1 MLRITSAVVIGLAL
15 ACAFTLYTVSYDT
28 RELDQLVQSKERRI
42 ERLRSDIAVLRAE
55 LAYLSRPERIE
66 PLARAMGFEPAKGEQ
81 YVEPEKLAGGTSVQ
95 GDTPGDAR
103 RAATAPSQ
111 QQPERR

>member
-1 MLRITSAVVIGLAL
+1 MLRITSAIVIGLAL
-15 ACAFTLYTVSYDT
+15 ACAFILYTVSYDT
-28 RELDQLVQSKERRI
+28 REIEQVVQSKERRI

-55 LAYLSRPERIE
+55 QAYLSRPERIE

-81 YVEPEKLAGGTSVQ
+81 YVEPSKLAADASSSN
-95 GDTPGDAR
+95 DT
-103 RAATAPSQ
+103 TASAEQASPASSR

>member
-15 ACAFTLYTVSYDT
+15 ACAFILYTVSYDT
-28 RELDQLVQSKERRI
+28 REIEQVVQSKERRI

-55 LAYLSRPERIE
+55 QAYLSRPERIE

-95 GDTPGDAR
+95 GDTPDDTR